1 MALAGHELALG
12 LAILLGKFGPLPVN
26 PPQARNDG
34 QAHGVIIEPQR
45 CGHPHPT
52 TRRIDAYV
60 EILDAPCGQPLPGS
74 LGCRCGGL

>member
-26 PPQARNDG
+26 PSQARNDG
-34 QAHGVIIEPQR
+34 QTHGVIVEPQR
-45 CGHPHPT
+45 GGHPHPT

-60 EILDAPCGQPLPGS
+60 EVLDALVGRPLPGFRE
-74 LGCRCGGL
+74 CRCGGL